1 MANARVGEVMKV
13 DQFVKRYKEIFKP
26 LATKHGFR
34 IHRQAFFRVIN
45 DVAQFFVLRR
55 DGYGRTCTLEWAI
68 LPLCM
73 GLKRGSF
80 ASGMDVAPF
89 LKKYEWWEYDPGK
102 PEDIEQALTELLTV
116 FKNFLLP
123 IFETS
128 TDSASAYEAECSLD
142 RKMYGEVFMHSSSK
156 TCFTIKMGDYAKAV
170 EHLRAIEEQNL
181 SGHEQKVALMDEERK
196 ERYLKRFNE
205 DLAEIRKQIELLSI
219 PDMDYIN
226 DFIDTNEEMSL
237 RNLGVKKT

>member
-1 MANARVGEVMKV
+1 MKV
-13 DQFVKRYKEIFKP
+13 DQFVKRYKELFKP

-34 IHRQAFFRVIN
+34 IHRQAFYRVIN

-55 DGYGRTCTLEWAI
+55 DGYGRICTLEWGI

-73 GLKRGSF
+73 GLERGDF
-80 ASGMDVAPF
+80 ASGMDAAP
-89 LKKYEWWEYDPGK
+89 LLEKYEWWEYDPGK
-102 PEDIEQALTELLTV
+102 PEDIERALTELLAV
-116 FKNFLLP
+116 FEHHLLP
-123 IFETS
+123 VFETA

-142 RKMYGEVFMHSSSK
+142 RKMYGEVFMHSSGK
-156 TCFTIKMGDYAKAV
+156 ICFTIKMGAYDKAV
-170 EHLRAIEEQNL
+170 EHLRALEAKYLPGYEET
-181 SGHEQKVALMDEERK
+181 VALMDEERK

-205 DLAEIRKQIELLSI
+205 DIAEIRKQIKFLSV